1 MLAKNK
7 AKISS
12 YSFTHIG
19 KVREDNEDSLRLCNP
34 EDEFTATNGYL
45 YCIADGM
52 GGYALGSKAS
62 SLAVETFFDTF
73 YDSDGATIIQKIK
86 AGIQNANLSVYQTSQ
101 KLGVGR
107 MGTTLTAINLVG
119 NSLYIGHVGDTRAY
133 LIRNNKATCLT
144 RDHTQVGELVRMK
157 VLTKDKVR
165 RHSQR
170 SVLNK
175 CLGFNLFIQPDIF
188 KQTVQNNDVIIM
200 CSDGVWAVIEDDEF
214 AELTE
219 STRDA
224 KDLSKNIG
232 ELALERDHDD
242 NLSVI
247 VVNINEL
254 QNTTTDEGKKGVM
267 LFPRLFN
274 RFVK

>member
-1 MLAKNK
+1 MLAIKQT
-7 AKISS
+7 KINS
-12 YSFTHIG
+12 YSFTHVG
-19 KVREDNEDSLRLCNP
+19 KVRKENEDSLRLCNP

-73 YDSDGATIIQKIK
+73 YDSGDATPVQKFK
-86 AGIQNANLSVYQTSQ
+86 AGIQNANLSVYQTAQ

-119 NSLYIGHVGDTRAY
+119 NSLYVGHVGDTRAY

-144 RDHTQVGELVRMK
+144 NDHTRVGELVRMK
-157 VLTKDKVR
+157 VLTKDNVR
-165 RHSQR
+165 THNQR

-175 CLGFNLFIQPDIF
+175 CLGFNLFVQPDIF
-188 KQTVQNNDVIIM
+188 KETVQSEDVIIM
-200 CSDGVWAVIEDDEF
+200 CSDGVWSMIEDDEF
-214 AELTE
+214 AELTN
-219 STRDA
+219 ST
-224 KDLSKNIG
+224 KDPEKLSKKIG

-247 VVNINEL
+247 VINISDL
-254 QNTTTDEGKKGVM
+254 PDTYSSKGEKR
-267 LFPRLFN
+267 LKLLPRLFN

>member
-1 MLAKNK
+1 MLAIKQT
-7 AKISS
+7 KINS
-12 YSFTHIG
+12 YSFTHVG
-19 KVREDNEDSLRLCNP
+19 KVRKENEDSLRLCNP

-73 YDSDGATIIQKIK
+73 YDSGDATPVQKFK
-86 AGIQNANLSVYQTSQ
+86 AGIQNANLSVYQTAQ

-119 NSLYIGHVGDTRAY
+119 NTLYIGHVGDTRAY

-144 RDHTQVGELVRMK
+144 NDHTRVGELVRMK
-157 VLTKDKVR
+157 VLTKDNVR
-165 RHSQR
+165 THNQR

-175 CLGFNLFIQPDIF
+175 CLGFNLFVQPDIF
-188 KQTVQNNDVIIM
+188 KETVQSEDVIIM
-200 CSDGVWAVIEDDEF
+200 CSDGVWSMIEDDEF
-214 AELTE
+214 AELTN
-219 STRDA
+219 ST
-224 KDLSKNIG
+224 KDPEKLSKKIG

-247 VVNINEL
+247 VINISDL
-254 QNTTTDEGKKGVM
+254 PDTYSSKGEKR
-267 LFPRLFN
+267 LKLLPRLFN

>member
-1 MLAKNK
+1 MLAIKQT
-7 AKISS
+7 KINS
-12 YSFTHIG
+12 YSFTHVG
-19 KVREDNEDSLRLCNP
+19 KVRKENEDSLRLCNP

-73 YDSDGATIIQKIK
+73 YDSGDATPVQKFK
-86 AGIQNANLSVYQTSQ
+86 AGIQNANLSVYQTAQ

-119 NSLYIGHVGDTRAY
+119 NSLYVGHVGDTRAY

-144 RDHTQVGELVRMK
+144 NDHTRVGELVRMK
-157 VLTKDKVR
+157 VLTKDNVR
-165 RHSQR
+165 THNQR

-175 CLGFNLFIQPDIF
+175 CLGFNLFVQPDIF
-188 KQTVQNNDVIIM
+188 KETVQSEDVIIM
-200 CSDGVWAVIEDDEF
+200 CSDGVWSMIEDNEF
-214 AELTE
+214 AELTN
-219 STRDA
+219 ST
-224 KDLSKNIG
+224 KDPEKLSKKIG

-247 VVNINEL
+247 VINISDL
-254 QNTTTDEGKKGVM
+254 PDIYSSKGEKR
-267 LFPRLFN
+267 LKLLPRLFN